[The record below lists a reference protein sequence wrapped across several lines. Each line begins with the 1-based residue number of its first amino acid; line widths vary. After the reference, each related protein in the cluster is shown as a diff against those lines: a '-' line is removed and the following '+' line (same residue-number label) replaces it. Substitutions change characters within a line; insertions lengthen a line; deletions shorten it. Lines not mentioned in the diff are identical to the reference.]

1 MSKCQYIEVCPAA
14 TGWCNNSES
23 TKECL
28 GMVMRWYRRLK
39 EHRGDLV
46 VSLNC
51 LVRKEQAEEIEKKI
65 REQVGSGVIVLP
77 PGCTAEYV
85 PPDVEIKFLRKDC
98 GRSEELG
105 DRLEGVTLVPIYPQ
119 KMTRWTNFFKTKRR

>member
-14 TGWCNNSES
+14 TGWCNNTEP

-28 GMVMRWYRRLK
+28 GMVMRWYQRLK
-39 EHRGDLV
+39 EQRGDLI

-51 LVRKEQAEEIEKKI
+51 FVRKEHAEEIEKKI

-77 PGCTAEYV
+77 SICTAKYV
-85 PPDVEIKFLRKDC
+85 PPDVEVEFSHKRQ
-98 GRSEELG
+98 EEG
-105 DRLEGVTLVPIYPQ
+105 QNGE
-119 KMTRWTNFFKTKRR
+119 

>member
-14 TGWCNNSES
+14 NGWCNNSEP

-39 EHRGDLV
+39 EQRGDLV

-51 LVRKEQAEEIEKKI
+51 MVRKEHAEEIEKKI
-65 REQVGSGVIVLP
+65 REQVGSGVVFLP
-77 PGCTAEYV
+77 SYCSVEYV
-85 PPDVEIKFLRKDC
+85 PPDVEVKFSSRED
-98 GRSEELG
+98 
-105 DRLEGVTLVPIYPQ
+105 VNP
-119 KMTRWTNFFKTKRR
+119 

>member
-14 TGWCNNSES
+14 TGWCNNAEP

-28 GMVMRWYRRLK
+28 GMVMRWYQRLK
-39 EHRGDLV
+39 EQRGDLV

-51 LVRKEQAEEIEKKI
+51 FVRKEHAEEIEKKI

-77 PGCTAEYV
+77 SICRAEYV
-85 PPDVEIKFLRKDC
+85 PPDVEVKFLN
-98 GRSEELG
+98 SEE
-105 DRLEGVTLVPIYPQ
+105 VKP
-119 KMTRWTNFFKTKRR
+119 